1 MRAAARFRDGKAL
14 VQAAFQ
20 PAADAL
26 LAERL
31 MSSALAGPSTACS
44 LTQLAQRAT
53 VNPNLG
59 QLGQLARC
67 YATGAGRNAGMRKH
81 PSCIPSQVTLCY
93 TYVL

>member
-44 LTQLAQRAT
+44 LTQITQRVT
-53 VNPNLG
+53 VSNSLSK
-59 QLGQLARC
+59 LDQLARF
-67 YATGAGRNAGMRKH
+67 YATGAGRNSGVRKSA
-81 PSCIPSQVTLCY
+81 SCIPSQVSQRNNL
-93 TYVL
+93 